1 MKFLCGLGLLL
12 LVSCDKPTY
21 PDAKVSE
28 SVRRLAFKEYG
39 LVELKAHR
47 EKNTLWVSLPVER
60 LTDENFELDREAM
73 EILRKISFV
82 SSRVLFSSDGAIE
95 FLALVLYDRQG
106 VELKY
111 VRHIDDIKKFREMYI
126 SDEDYFQ
133 RADLKLGFSPEILG
147 KRVVENLV
155 EKSSREGRLAGT
167 SALVLGKK
175 QEISEK
181 LPETWGLQP
190 FYHTMRL
197 EENKALVYL
206 ETAEQ
211 KNRLLFLI
219 DASFFDILKDLFLLF
234 LSRDDK
240 GKSDASSA
248 PLSLPVIADMW
259 DLNAEPWP
267 EEYAAYSDFVKTEQ
281 LPYFSKIELMR
292 FLEEQVERRIRKK
305 FKDRDKEWDIG
316 FKKLEISIK
325 KNIIQVTRDV
335 ELPKKAR
342 YHVDPDHEIALA
354 VATVIGNYDLSY
366 IDLLMIRTPSWQIK
380 KVINRSELMEL
391 KPKKW
396 KKETKETARKKLS
409 LREIVDSILYPYYY

>member
-219 DASFFDILKDLFLLF
+219 DASFFAILKDLFLLF
-234 LSRDDK
+234 LSRD
-240 GKSDASSA
+240 
-248 PLSLPVIADMW
+248 
-259 DLNAEPWP
+259 
-267 EEYAAYSDFVKTEQ
+267 Y
-281 LPYFSKIELMR
+281 
-292 FLEEQVERRIRKK
+292 
-305 FKDRDKEWDIG
+305 
-316 FKKLEISIK
+316 
-325 KNIIQVTRDV
+325 
-335 ELPKKAR
+335 
-342 YHVDPDHEIALA
+342 
-354 VATVIGNYDLSY
+354 
-366 IDLLMIRTPSWQIK
+366 
-380 KVINRSELMEL
+380 
-391 KPKKW
+391 
-396 KKETKETARKKLS
+396 
-409 LREIVDSILYPYYY
+409 